1 MTKEKIEIDSNI
13 VRFGKGGYISL
24 DDFPN
29 RFSATINAFDKD
41 ECIIN
46 HSNYRTFSVEKEGA
60 RLAKNKF
67 ADKKAT
73 SLFID
78 NVLGWGGKT
87 GNKVRGMI
95 KKYKS
100 REQIIKSIPVAA
112 RFLNEGE
119 FQEAI
124 NEITF
129 PKPCGLGVSFGSKIL
144 RMLNPEKVG
153 VYDKVLAEGLA
164 NSKSAAPSISRWINF
179 CDDCA
184 TVAAELKKR
193 GIKNPERKNGKWFV
207 ADVEVVIFGHYW
219 KSDKS

>member
-29 RFSATINAFDKD
+29 RFSATINAFDK
-41 ECIIN
+41 EKCIRKN
-46 HSNYRTFSVEKEGA
+46 SNYRTFSVEKEGA

-67 ADKKAT
+67 TDKKAT

-78 NVLGWGGKT
+78 NVLGWGGSY
-87 GNKVRGMI
+87 GNLIRAKI
-95 KKYKS
+95 KHFKS
-100 REQIIKSIPVAA
+100 RGRIIKSIPVAA

-119 FQEAI
+119 FQKAI
-124 NEITF
+124 NKIIL
-129 PKPCGLGVSFGSKIL
+129 PKPCGLDVSFGSKIL

>member
-29 RFSATINAFDKD
+29 RFSATINAFDED
-41 ECIIN
+41 ECIRKN
-46 HSNYRTFSVEKEGA
+46 SDYRTFSVEKEGA

-78 NVLGWGGKT
+78 NVLGWGGSY
-87 GNKVRGMI
+87 GNLIRAKI
-95 KKYKS
+95 KHFKS
-100 REQIIKSIPVAA
+100 RGRIIKSIPVAA
-112 RFLNEGE
+112 RFLNEGK

-124 NEITF
+124 NEIIL
-129 PKPCGLGVSFGSKIL
+129 PKPCGLDVSFGSKIL

-153 VYDKVLAEGLA
+153 VYDKILAKRLA
-164 NSKSAAPSISRWINF
+164 NSKSALPSISRWINF

>member
-29 RFSATINAFDKD
+29 RFSATINAFDK
-41 ECIIN
+41 EKCIRKN
-46 HSNYRTFSVEKEGA
+46 SNYRTFSVEKEGA

-78 NVLGWGGKT
+78 NVLGWGGSY
-87 GNKVRGMI
+87 GNLIRAKI
-95 KKYKS
+95 KHFKS
-100 REQIIKSIPVAA
+100 RGRIIKSIPVAA

-119 FQEAI
+119 FQKAI
-124 NEITF
+124 NKIIL
-129 PKPCGLGVSFGSKIL
+129 PKPCGLDVSFGSKIL

-153 VYDKVLAEGLA
+153 VYDSVLYEHLPYPYTIPGWDEFCRDCKAVAE
-164 NSKSAAPSISRWINF
+164 
-179 CDDCA
+179 
-184 TVAAELKKR
+184 ELERR

-219 KSDKS
+219 KSNKS